1 MTNLCFLMTLTM
13 TTWLLTI
20 TTCFDVYKLLV
31 QLELIKRLSLKQKV
45 ILNDWPICWVG
56 VFSRSNFVVY
66 LFILFSQFKVAYLMK
81 SYQMSF
87 LQKPFLV
94 SSPKTKPTK
103 CSQTFCCSEFGA
115 LSVLFTFFFS
125 FTHTHTLIYTPLWRP
140 FYCRQY
146 NREKPILCIST
157 NNHQKSSFSRPVEKT
172 NKITLSGSR

>member
-66 LFILFSQFKVAYLMK
+66 LFILFSQFKVAYLTK

-103 CSQTFCCSEFGA
+103 IMQSNLLLLRIRRPVCVIHFF
-115 LSVLFTFFFS
+115 LLFH
-125 FTHTHTLIYTPLWRP
+125 THTHTHIHPSLTT
-140 FYCRQY
+140 
-146 NREKPILCIST
+146 ILLST
-157 NNHQKSSFSRPVEKT
+157 
-172 NKITLSGSR
+172 I